1 MSKKNKFTKDFSYP
15 EPEDPEL
22 LAKIF
27 KKREFYYHRVPQRA
41 IMETYDDVKKYRAL
55 NCKQGEIEPREQQA
69 IIPNYISTNT
79 PYKGVILM
87 HGVGSGKTMTA
98 IRVAEQFKDQVKKYN
113 TKIYVL
119 VPGPNTREN
128 FKKELLTTTGE
139 TYLKNKEAL
148 NQMTKN
154 DIEKEKKNAIYSAL
168 QYYKILSYKTF
179 YKKVLGEKI
188 VEKKIVGDSK
198 IKSSYRKNT
207 EGEYEREIVVDR
219 INNMN
224 NAILIVDEA
233 HNISGNEYGEAL
245 KKIIKNSENLRV
257 ILLTATPMINLA
269 DEIVDLLNFIR
280 PLNDQI
286 QRDKIFTS
294 EKNYAMK
301 IKPGGLEYLKNKAV
315 GYISFY
321 RGSIPFTFAK
331 RVEKGVIPN
340 GMLFTPVIKC
350 FMEPFQYKTYLE
362 TTTNVDDTLDR
373 ASSAASNFVFPGL
386 SEDKNKLVG
395 YYSTEGM
402 KTVISQIKTDGDKL
416 RSLIKKLINDASDNK
431 ISDAEKENI
440 IFENE
445 KNNITGL
452 ILNLK
457 YIKLF
462 SVKFYNIL
470 TRLNKLVIDKK
481 GPATAFVYSN
491 LVKAGGMELF
501 AETLLQNGY
510 LEYQD
515 DTRNYDI
522 KDETIDYKTGLT
534 YSEFKKKKLSDF
546 RPATFIL
553 VTGGSDD
560 AGEDI
565 PEIKQKIIQ
574 EVFNSPNNTDG
585 KMIKFVLGSRVMNEG
600 VTLKNVKEVHIIDV
614 FFNIPKAEQVI
625 GRAIRMCVHEDVI
638 NDDYKYPQVNVY
650 RYVVALSNKNKN
662 DLSTDELLY
671 QKAEIKYLT
680 VKEVE
685 RALKEVSIDCPLL
698 LHANMFP
705 EELKE
710 YSNCVYPTLENVA
723 SGKQICPAL
732 CDFKKCNLKCDSHK
746 LNEVYWDAKKNSYKK
761 LDKNEINYNT
771 FNDDLAKYEISL
783 IKNRIKDLYRFKHVY
798 MYDEIIVE
806 IKKSFIQ
813 HQAELFEDY
822 FLDQALEDMMPK
834 TENDFNN
841 YKDTIYDKYNRGGYL
856 IQRGKYFIFQ
866 PFNENEDAP
875 MYYRQHMEIEQNNQ
889 VSLNNY
895 VKQKFKTQ
903 YKKNDLEQKEDLS
916 NNIEGYNFDDTFD
929 YYDERKEYFIVGI
942 IDKNLNKLAS
952 TDLDLFKIRPKRAK
966 ILDKKRG
973 TGIPTFKGAVCST
986 SKDKEY
992 LMKLVKKM
1000 PNNTEKEVMRINKLT
1015 RELICLEIKEKLLY
1029 LEKYSTTKDDNK
1041 MTYIMIPINHPIY
1054 KFPYNLED
1062 RIKYYIKN
1070 INKLAGKSIDILV
1083 KKQKDKKDNFM
1094 YEMSFLNDK
1103 NIKEITN
1110 EIQKLGFVLKDNKW
1124 ICILD

>member
-929 YYDERKEYFIVGI
+929 YYDERKENFIVGI